1 MDNRWEDT
9 QELERAVAYDYA
21 QKKEERKQRA
31 RLRRQFGLIGLCC
44 ALLGGGVGGAVS
56 TLVLEDKISQTP
68 SQTVSIATKDGVGVV
83 EAVAE
88 KALPSVVG
96 IVMTTTRQSFFGVQ
110 ALQGSGSGF
119 IVNKDGYIVTN
130 SHVVDG
136 GNAQSVT
143 VSFYDGTE
151 AQGRVLWADPS
162 LDLAVV
168 KVDNVKNL
176 VPAEL
181 GDSSELKIGEEAIAI
196 GNPLGLD
203 FQRSVTSGVIS
214 GLNRT
219 LGQVSKEGSPSANTL
234 EGLIQTDASINQ
246 GNSGGPLLNREG
258 KVIGIN
264 SAKISSAEGLG
275 FSIPINTVKPIVDQ
289 IAKTGTYSTVQLGIQ
304 GLDTSEVL
312 QALHVNLG
320 TKTGVFVTN
329 VPENTDAA
337 RAGIAAGDVVTAI
350 DDHAVSGVN
359 NLKSILL
366 GYQIGDQVTVTI
378 VRAGKEQKLTLTF
391 TEQQAQMHRRA
402 EATPEEKEHQEGTVF
417 TKIS

>member
-9 QELERAVAYDYA
+9 QELERAMAYDYA

-31 RLRRQFGLIGLCC
+31 RLRRQVGLVGLCC
-44 ALLGGGVGGAVS
+44 ALLGGGIGGVVS
-56 TLVLEDKISQTP
+56 TMVLEEKLSQTP
-68 SQTVSIATKDGVGVV
+68 SQTVSIATRDGVGVV

-96 IVMTTTRQSFFGVQ
+96 IVVTTTRQSVFG
-110 ALQGSGSGF
+110 LQSLQESGSGF
-119 IVNKDGYIVTN
+119 VVNRDGYIVTN
-130 SHVVDG
+130 SHVVGG
-136 GNAQSVT
+136 GNAQNVN

-168 KVDNVKNL
+168 KVDNVKDL

-214 GLNRT
+214 GLNRS
-219 LGQVSKEGSPSANTL
+219 LGPVSDGGGASANIL
-234 EGLIQTDASINQ
+234 EGLIQTDASINR

-289 IAKTGTYSTVQLGIQ
+289 IAKTGNYSTVQLGIQ
-304 GLDTSEVL
+304 GIDTAAVL
-312 QALHVNLG
+312 EALHVNLG

-337 RAGIAAGDVVTAI
+337 RAGIVAGDVVTAI

-359 NLKSILL
+359 SLKSILL
-366 GYQIGDQVTVTI
+366 GYQIGDQVTVSI
-378 VRAGKEQKLTLTF
+378 LRAGKEEKLTLTF

-402 EATPEEKEHQEGTVF
+402 QVAPEEKEKVEGTSF